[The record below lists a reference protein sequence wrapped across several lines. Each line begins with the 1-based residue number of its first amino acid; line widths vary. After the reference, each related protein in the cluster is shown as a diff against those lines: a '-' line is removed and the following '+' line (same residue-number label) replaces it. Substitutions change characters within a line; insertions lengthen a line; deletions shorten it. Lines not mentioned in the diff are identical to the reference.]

1 MYRFPREL
9 DLSPA
14 LGEFT
19 TQVGVGQFDLQFSLG
34 DIHFVVQ
41 SRVDLFRAGQTV
53 GAWEPGCWPDPAF
66 YEVMNVSV
74 TRIEIVNDRL
84 LEIELESG
92 LVLRI
97 PDNSDQY
104 ESMQIIIGKNS
115 QQVYII

>member
-1 MYRFPREL
+1 MYGFPREL

-19 TQVGVGQFDLQFSLG
+19 TQLGVGQFDLQFSLG
-34 DIHFVVQ
+34 DVRFIVQ
-41 SRVDLFRAGQTV
+41 SKIDIFRSGEIV

-66 YEVMNVSV
+66 YDVMNVPV

-84 LEIELESG
+84 LEMELESG
-92 LVLRI
+92 LVLRM
-97 PDNSDQY
+97 PDTSDQY
-104 ESMQIIIGKNS
+104 ESMQIIIGKDS